1 MIEIVYLQG
10 FDGGA
15 SASDFADDLL
25 IGFAELEML
34 VSVLRSRIKEFDGFS
49 REIIKVCWFDGL
61 VVGVAFETLGVE
73 GQQIF
78 DVVGFHR
85 DEDLS
90 LVLPFIESYKI
101 KNRDEPRD
109 NRPHGLG

>member
-1 MIEIVYLQG
+1 MFICKASG
-10 FDGGA
+10 GGA

-25 IGFAELEML
+25 ICFAELEIL
-34 VSVLRSRIKEFDGFS
+34 VPFLRSRIKEFDGFS

-61 VVGVAFETLGVE
+61 DVGVAFETLGVE

-78 DVVGFHR
+78 DVAGFHR

-90 LVLPFIESYKI
+90 LVLPFVESYKI
-101 KNRDEPRD
+101 KNRDEIRD
-109 NRPHGLG
+109 NGPRGLG